1 MVQPT
6 QSMGRKKNMASKK
19 KAEVDPECEEHDY
32 LRKKRKIDSFL
43 LEMANQT
50 VDNLKDLVE
59 DGLQTI
65 IADNCL
71 LDVKQ
76 GFVFVPALFDPN
88 IAHQIINFF
97 IKKYPNIDVSKTEET
112 SDSQRLI

>member
-1 MVQPT
+1 
-6 QSMGRKKNMASKK
+6 
-19 KAEVDPECEEHDY
+19 
-32 LRKKRKIDSFL
+32 
-43 LEMANQT
+43 MANQT

-65 IADNCL
+65 IANNWL

-76 GFVFVPALFDPN
+76 GFVFVPALLDPN

-112 SDSQRLI
+112 SDSQHLI